1 MAFINRLE
9 AGRNLA
15 DKLGKYKG
23 NCIVLAIPRGGV
35 EVGYSLAKELNCPL
49 DIIISK
55 KIPYPGQ
62 PELAIGAVCNDMVS
76 LDKSL
81 ISMHDIGNS
90 YVKEEINKLNAAVK
104 NRYAKLTGKSKF
116 PDIKD
121 KVVILTDDGLA
132 TGHTFFA
139 AVDFVKSQKP
149 KKIIAAVPVGPPDN
163 LEILKKKVDELVVL
177 ETPAMFM
184 AVGEF
189 YSEFEQLTDE
199 DVLSYL
205 KKADSRS

>member
-15 DKLGKYKG
+15 NKLGEYKG
-23 NCIVLAIPRGGV
+23 RCLVLAIPRGGV
-35 EVGYSLAKELNCPL
+35 EVGYALAQQLNCPL

-76 LDKSL
+76 LDNSL
-81 ISMHDIGNS
+81 ISVHDISRS
-90 YVKEEINKLNAAVK
+90 YVEDEINKLKATIK
-104 NRYAKLTGKSKF
+104 NRYTKLTGKTHF
-116 PDIKD
+116 PDIRD
-121 KVVILTDDGLA
+121 KVVIVTDDGLA

-139 AVDFVKSQKP
+139 AVEFVKSQKP

-177 ETPAMFM
+177 EVPEYFM

-189 YSEFEQLTDE
+189 YGEFTQLTDE

-205 KKADSRS
+205 KKANF